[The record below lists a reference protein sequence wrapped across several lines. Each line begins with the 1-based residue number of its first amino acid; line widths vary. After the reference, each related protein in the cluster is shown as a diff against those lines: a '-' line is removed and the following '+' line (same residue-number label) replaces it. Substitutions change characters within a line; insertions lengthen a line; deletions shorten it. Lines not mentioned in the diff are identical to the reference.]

1 MRSVRSR
8 WILLLGGWV
17 LGMAQVAGTWAQDV
31 GGEGAAGW
39 PGLPQSSQRLQTVE
53 HWAYA
58 LGYDDRF
65 EQAAW
70 TQHMLCRATC
80 GYRAAERKD
89 DFRVDPKVRS
99 GSAGPRDYSG
109 SGYDRGHLAPAADFA
124 WSVRAMSESFFM
136 SNMSPQAPS
145 FNRGIWKQLEEAVRD
160 WACDRDTLYVV
171 SGPLLTEDLDELASG
186 VAIPDW
192 YFKVVYDPFPTPTA
206 IAFLLRNAAG
216 TGPLSTYAVTIDE
229 VERRTGLDLFPELP
243 EALEDAIEGAPPQ
256 PRRWF

>member
-8 WILLLGGWV
+8 WILLMGGWI
-17 LGMAQVAGTWAQDV
+17 LGIAQGAGTWAQEV

-124 WSVRAMSESFFM
+124 PFIPRAPAKPVEGQVIGLYGDGLSAGQNQIVSL
-136 SNMSPQAPS
+136 
-145 FNRGIWKQLEEAVRD
+145 NRGLRDGLEKGHVLALWRAGRTVVDRTDPARATLQLPDEKRGQLFVFRVF
-160 WACDRDTLYVV
+160 DRVSYALILDTLEPV
-171 SGPLLTEDLDELASG
+171 SSG
-186 VAIPDW
+186 DR
-192 YFKVVYDPFPTPTA
+192 F
-206 IAFLLRNAAG
+206 
-216 TGPLSTYAVTIDE
+216 S
-229 VERRTGLDLFPELP
+229 
-243 EALEDAIEGAPPQ
+243 Q
-256 PRRWF
+256 P